1 MFALIIAIIAIALTV
16 YLAVSTLFYGGD
28 GLSNGSARALA
39 STFINQGQQISG
51 AHVLYKNDNA
61 GLSLLQSAETATDAS
76 TVSSELEKLVT
87 SKYMSSVPTPPAGS
101 QYRVMEDFAA
111 TDLTVPKAIVAEA
124 AAGLVIAD
132 EVCDII
138 NKQAAQSTGTFGCV
152 KGASA
157 EASKVWYRI

>member
-28 GLSNGSARALA
+28 GLSNGSARAIA

-61 GLSLLQSAETATDAS
+61 GMSLAEAGETATEATAVS
-76 TVSSELEKLVT
+76 TELTKLVDEQ
-87 SKYMSSVPTPPAGS
+87 YLSSVPTPPAGV
-101 QYRVMEDFAA
+101 QYRVEEAFDANGV
-111 TDLTVPKAIVAEA
+111 TVPKVIVATAVTGEA
-124 AAGLVIAD
+124 IAN

-138 NKQAAQSTGTFGCV
+138 ADQAAQSTGTFGCV
-152 KGASA
+152 KGATA